1 LKRTVPV
8 TILGQ
13 QYVVR
18 SEASPEDVRRV
29 ADFVNERIEEVAAS
43 ARVADSLNMVVLAL
57 LNVAGAYLEVREKE
71 SGNRIEDRLEALV
84 DRLERACPERAGG

>member
-18 SEASPEDVRRV
+18 SEASPEDVQRV
-29 ADFVNERIEEVAAS
+29 AAFVNERIDEVAAS
-43 ARVADSLNMVVLAL
+43 ARVADSLQTVVLAL
-57 LNVAGAYLEVREKE
+57 LNIAGAYLEIRGEE
-71 SGNRIEDRLEALV
+71 SGGEIKGRLEALI
-84 DRLERACPERAGG
+84 DRLEKACSDVAEA